1 MTQTTKIAHAK
12 PAQPK
17 KQASP
22 RSAAARGSK
31 GVLTLPDEAT
41 LKELAR
47 QLKLSKSQ
55 LHHLRLTL
63 QHVHAD
69 LAAYQ
74 SDKVHA
80 NRAEIVRRLKL
91 VEKDLARLASTFSRH
106 AAYLGS
112 FPQDFLAGAAGMLT
126 FAAMN
131 DALGDNL
138 TPRQANTIVQQRMAA
153 GDLFSVDEVETIT
166 LQYREMMGL
175 KHGAELVPAIIARLH
190 APLKTWV
197 ELNRLNRGG
206 RKTNLARLYLVTCLA
221 KSAPEIIGRK
231 AGQSQTGPF
240 VRLCEAVLSA
250 CGIDA
255 KGVEK
260 VIERMIQP
268 TPKKAKD

>member
-1 MTQTTKIAHAK
+1 MTQTTKTARAK
-12 PAQPK
+12 PAQSK

-80 NRAEIVRRLKL
+80 DLPEIVRRMKL
-91 VEKDLARLASTFSRH
+91 VEKDLARLAGTFSRH

-112 FPQDFLAGAAGMLT
+112 FPQDFQAAAGAMLT

-131 DALGDNL
+131 EALGRNL
-138 TPRQANTIVQQRMAA
+138 TPRQANTIVQERMAA
-153 GDLFSVDEVETIT
+153 GNITSIDEIETLT
-166 LQYREMMGL
+166 LQYRELMGL
-175 KHGAELVPAIIARLH
+175 KHGAEILPAIVLRLH

-197 ELNRLNRGG
+197 ELDKLNKGG
-206 RKTNLARLYLVTCLA
+206 RKADIARLYLVTCLA
-221 KSAPEIIGRK
+221 QSAPEIIGRK
-231 AGQSQTGPF
+231 ASRSQTGPF
-240 VRLCEAVLSA
+240 VRLCEAVLPA
-250 CGIDA
+250 CGIDPD
-255 KGVEK
+255 GVEK
-260 VIERMIQP
+260 LIPRIVKP
-268 TPKKAKD
+268 ANAASKG

>member
-1 MTQTTKIAHAK
+1 MTQTTKTARAK

-80 NRAEIVRRLKL
+80 DRAEIVRRLKL

-106 AAYLGS
+106 AAYIGS

-166 LQYREMMGL
+166 L
-175 KHGAELVPAIIARLH
+175 
-190 APLKTWV
+190 
-197 ELNRLNRGG
+197 
-206 RKTNLARLYLVTCLA
+206 
-221 KSAPEIIGRK
+221 
-231 AGQSQTGPF
+231 
-240 VRLCEAVLSA
+240 
-250 CGIDA
+250 
-255 KGVEK
+255 
-260 VIERMIQP
+260 
-268 TPKKAKD
+268 